1 MNYIVIP
8 EGIAGD
14 SRGRPLPA
22 PSFVYRQVL
31 DYVLEH
37 YAAGDT
43 VYLAPAN
50 TYEGKTEHELAFQ
63 YLKKKNKD
71 CRLSYPATVYEK
83 YVDTRGNARHLKVFL
98 GESYRELSFDLVC
111 AALHSYRAEYCFKNE
126 GYRLEK
132 IHRVPY
138 ALTRESIA
146 SRWWY
151 YKYKPLHVM
160 YEALAFCRDLFMGVL
175 NNFRDRETARS

>member
-14 SRGRPLPA
+14 ALGRPLPV

-31 DYVLEH
+31 DYVLDH
-37 YAAGDT
+37 YTAGDT

-63 YLKKKNKD
+63 YLKAKNQD
-71 CRLSYPATVYEK
+71 CRVSYPAIVYEK
-83 YVDTRGNARHLKVFL
+83 YVDTRDNARHLKVFL
-98 GESYRELSFDLVC
+98 GEAYRELSFDLVC
-111 AALHSYRAEYCFKNE
+111 AELHSYRAEYWFKNE
-126 GYRLEK
+126 GFRLAG
-132 IHRVPY
+132 IHRVAY
-138 ALTRESIA
+138 AITGEAIA

-151 YKYKPLHVM
+151 YKYKPLHIV
-160 YEALAFCRDLFMGVL
+160 YEALAFCRDLFMG
-175 NNFRDRETARS
+175 FFK